1 MQEMA
6 VPVFLELLGVRRS
19 SGQAC
24 SESGGSSGER
34 APGVWIWLCPALEL
48 SLEQPRGFLLDDSAQ
63 EHLLCWAAAG
73 LSKAAQGC
81 PGCSSAAPLLW
92 DGNSPSNSSLDGGAA
107 ARKNSECLVALN

>member
-6 VPVFLELLGVRRS
+6 VSVFLELLGVRRS

-48 SLEQPRGFLLDDSAQ
+48 SLEQPRGFLLDDCAQ

-81 PGCSSAAPLLW
+81 PGCSSPAALSCGMGTAPLIPVWMVELQPGKTLSAW
-92 DGNSPSNSSLDGGAA
+92 
-107 ARKNSECLVALN
+107 